1 VRIGF
6 YIRKRVVIH
15 QKIYKNL
22 PLPRWKCGQKG
33 PAGSSHKTFSLLPHS
48 LIPYH
53 QHDLN
58 TILET
63 VRFSS
68 DRQHSL
74 EDTKDFISAQGINTG
89 IIIENS
95 QIYDFRNIFSQSFS
109 KLLSVYDIK
118 QKIIMSSAF
127 QSDDPL
133 QTVIDC
139 IDCYQSPMGGAYHIQ
154 TSNIESLAMDF
165 FFHYQT
171 GDYASR
177 DFLFGTPSQKR

>member
-1 VRIGF
+1 
-6 YIRKRVVIH
+6 
-15 QKIYKNL
+15 
-22 PLPRWKCGQKG
+22 
-33 PAGSSHKTFSLLPHS
+33 LLPYP

-58 TILET
+58 TTLEA
-63 VRFSS
+63 VRFSC
-68 DRQHSL
+68 DRRHSL

-109 KLLSVYDIK
+109 KLLWVPEIK
-118 QKIIMSSAF
+118 QKIITSGAF
-127 QSDDPL
+127 QSESPL
-133 QTVIDC
+133 QTVIDF
-139 IDCYQSPMGGAYHIQ
+139 IECYQSPMKRAYHMQ
-154 TSNIESLAMDF
+154 TSNIEKLSMDF